1 MTQHSRDTP
10 QFYLTAPS
18 PCPYLPGRHERK
30 VFTHLVGD
38 KAGDLNDLLTHGGF
52 RRSQSIAYRPA
63 CDQCRACVSVRVIAN
78 EFRPSR
84 NFRKIAARNADI
96 AGEQRSAVP
105 TSEQYSVFR
114 AYLDARHRH
123 GGMADMT
130 VLDYAMMVEDS
141 HVETRII
148 EYRKRGIDTGITG
161 RGQEL
166 VAVALTDVLSDG
178 LSMVYSFFEPSEE
191 SRSLGTFMIL
201 DHIARAR
208 RQGLPYVYLGY
219 WIEGSKKMD
228 YKGRFLPQQR
238 LAPSGWLRIDAAGEV
253 FLGAAGLTSDVE
265 HTVRPPLGGH
275 HPRKRVT
282 QYAAASRSITTV
294 SGILGRLGHRKPGD
308 DSGVLSPHPK
318 NVSNSSFT
326 FRITMMPAT
335 IHATV
340 ATGSEIA
347 NLPILRRSDTNR
359 TSGMTA
365 NGSCIDRMTWLNTR
379 SCPVP
384 RSP

>member
-18 PCPYLPGRHERK
+18 PCPYLPGRQERK

-38 KAGDLNDLLTHGGF
+38 KATDLNDLLTHGGF

-84 NFRKIAARNADI
+84 NFRKVMARNSDLV
-96 AGEQRSAVP
+96 GEQRSAVP
-105 TSEQYSVFR
+105 TSEQYSIFR
-114 AYLDARHRH
+114 GYLDQRHRL

-148 EYRKRGIDTGITG
+148 EYRRRNLSNGPNARGG
-161 RGQEL
+161 EL

-178 LSMVYSFFEPSEE
+178 LSMVYSFFDPAETM
-191 SRSLGTFMIL
+191 RSLGTFMIL

-228 YKGRFLPQQR
+228 YKSRYLPQQR
-238 LAPSGWLRIDAAGEV
+238 LAASGWLRVDAE
-253 FLGAAGLTSDVE
+253 
-265 HTVRPPLGGH
+265 
-275 HPRKRVT
+275 
-282 QYAAASRSITTV
+282 
-294 SGILGRLGHRKPGD
+294 GD
-308 DSGVLSPHPK
+308 
-318 NVSNSSFT
+318 
-326 FRITMMPAT
+326 
-335 IHATV
+335 
-340 ATGSEIA
+340 
-347 NLPILRRSDTNR
+347 
-359 TSGMTA
+359 TA
-365 NGSCIDRMTWLNTR
+365 
-379 SCPVP
+379 PEP
-384 RSP
+384 QE